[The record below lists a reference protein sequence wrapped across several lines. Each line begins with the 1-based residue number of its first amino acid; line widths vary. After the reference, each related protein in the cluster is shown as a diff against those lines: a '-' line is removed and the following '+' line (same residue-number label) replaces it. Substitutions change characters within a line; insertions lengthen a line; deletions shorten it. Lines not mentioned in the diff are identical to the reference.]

1 MSTREVYLST
11 HPSKFS
17 NIQKFP
23 EQRNYNL
30 STRIYNIDVMPTWE
44 KGVDLPPNLV
54 QTDTT
59 VK

>member
-1 MSTREVYLST
+1 MSAREVYFSK

-30 STRIYNIDVMPTWE
+30 STRIYNIDVIGE
-44 KGVDLPPNLV
+44 RG
-54 QTDTT
+54 
-59 VK
+59 